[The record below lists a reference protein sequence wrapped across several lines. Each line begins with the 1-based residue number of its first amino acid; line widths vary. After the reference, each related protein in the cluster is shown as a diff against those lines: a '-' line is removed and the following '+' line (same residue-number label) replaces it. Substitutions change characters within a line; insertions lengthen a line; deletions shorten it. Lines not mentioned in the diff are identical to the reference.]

1 MSKQQ
6 FLRPLILKIQ
16 EGTLDWDNK
25 LIIVYTRNQMAK
37 WKIQRR
43 IPKDH
48 HRQFEMRR
56 CLYACWCS
64 TNMEQL
70 SIMHGQGF
78 SQELFQEWFTF
89 PPQKSQLDPYFRA
102 RSKESLGWGVGL
114 AITRTRESRTAKT
127 ALVWKHWRG
136 IRALEKTDDE
146 RNHKRP
152 RWKKHRIFHR
162 LIGRFKKLI
171 L

>member
-1 MSKQQ
+1 MPKQQ

-89 PPQKSQLDPYFRA
+89 PPKKSQLDPYFRA

-114 AITRTRESRTAKT
+114 AITRTREVALRRQHWCGSTEEGSGPWKRLMMKGIIENQDEKNTEFFTA
-127 ALVWKHWRG
+127 W
-136 IRALEKTDDE
+136 
-146 RNHKRP
+146 
-152 RWKKHRIFHR
+152 
-162 LIGRFKKLI
+162 
-171 L
+171 